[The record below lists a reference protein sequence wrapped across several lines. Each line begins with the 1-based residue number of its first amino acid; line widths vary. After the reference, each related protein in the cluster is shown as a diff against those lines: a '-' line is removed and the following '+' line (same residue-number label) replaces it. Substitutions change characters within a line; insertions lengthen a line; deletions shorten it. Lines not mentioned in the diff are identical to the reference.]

1 VKGII
6 LAGGSGSRLYP
17 LTKNISKQLLP
28 VYDKPMVYYPLSV
41 LMLSGIRDIL
51 IISTTEDVPRF
62 ERLLGKGD
70 DLGISISYAIQ
81 QKPNG
86 LAEAFIIG
94 ESFIGKD
101 SVALILGDNIFY
113 GQGFTPMLRRAVKEL
128 NGATI
133 FGYRVKDPHRFGI
146 AEIKGS
152 EVVSLEEKPER
163 PKSDYAVTGL
173 FFYDNDVVDISKG
186 ITPSIRGELEITDV
200 NKVYPR
206 NKRLRIELLGRG
218 FAWLD
223 AGTPESLLQASQ
235 FVETIETRQGFKV
248 ACIEEIAYHMG
259 YITRDRLIR
268 LAEPLLNSNYGKY
281 LIEIALKET
290 PLFAYESVT

>member
-1 VKGII
+1 MKGII